1 MVIAYNWLLDYLPT
15 PLPIQELSNILTSIG
30 LEVEH
35 IETVEAVKGSLEGF
49 LIGKVLTCEKHPNAD
64 KLSVTTVSIGS
75 EAPLHIVCGAPNVA
89 VGQHVVVAPVGTRV
103 HPLHGEAFAI
113 KKAKIRGE
121 LSEGMICAEDEI
133 GLGASHNGILVLP
146 ETATIGMLAKEYF
159 NIPAPDYAIHIGL
172 TPNRS
177 DAMSHIGV
185 AKDVCAYLSH
195 HRKETYTVK
204 KPDITINNQQDA
216 TPITVSIQNKEAC
229 PRYCGLTITG
239 IKVGESPDW
248 LKRKLNTIGIRSINN
263 IVDITNFVLH
273 EYGQPL
279 HAFDAK
285 AIVGNEVNV
294 ATAVDGSKF
303 RTLDDKEITLAGNDL
318 MICNASEPMCLAGIY
333 GGLASGVTNATTE
346 VFLESAYFNPS
357 YIRKS
362 SLHHG
367 LRTDA
372 ATHFEKGVDM
382 NHVIPAL
389 IRAAQ
394 LIQTIAGGTIS
405 SKLIDNYPTPFTPTI
420 ITTTYDYIHK
430 LSGKQYPKE
439 AILTILKALD
449 FEVTENEQTLTIQ
462 VPSNKVD
469 VTQPADIV
477 EEIVRID
484 GLDNILIPEKLNIS
498 LIPTFP
504 NDRKLRD
511 KNAEMLCAIGFQ
523 EVVTNSV
530 TNSNYY
536 QEQDPLVK
544 MLNSL
549 SSELDCLRPSMMES
563 GLEVINYNLN
573 RKNTNLALFEFG
585 KTYKTK
591 DGNYVEEEQL
601 AFWCTGNVK
610 NTTWNE
616 KQKPFDFYYLKGVL
630 QQLFTRN
637 GIQKLSLNHDQQSI
651 EWLYKNELLATL
663 AQVAPPTLK
672 KFDIKQTVY
681 FAKVHWK
688 TFLKATGIV
697 KIKYTEVPKYPSVQ
711 RDLALVLDKSVT
723 YKQVQQA
730 TEQLNIQALTDYQL
744 FDVFENEALG
754 ANKKSY
760 ALSYTFQLLEKTLTD
775 VEIEQHMKALI
786 QNYESKL
793 NALIRK

>member
-35 IETVEAVKGSLEGF
+35 IETVEAVKGSLEGL

-204 KPDITINNQQDA
+204 KSDITINNQQDA

-357 YIRKS
+357 SIRKS

-430 LSGKQYPKE
+430 LSGKQYSKV

-498 LIPTFP
+498 LIPTLP

-549 SSELDCLRPSMMES
+549 SRELDCLRPSMMES

>member
-357 YIRKS
+357 SIRKS

-405 SKLIDNYPTPFTPTI
+405 SKLIENYPTPFTPTI

-430 LSGKQYPKE
+430 LSGKQYSKV

-449 FEVTENEQTLTIQ
+449 FEVTENELTLTIQ

-504 NDRKLRD
+504 NDRKLRE
-511 KNAEMLCAIGFQ
+511 KNAEMLCAMGFQ